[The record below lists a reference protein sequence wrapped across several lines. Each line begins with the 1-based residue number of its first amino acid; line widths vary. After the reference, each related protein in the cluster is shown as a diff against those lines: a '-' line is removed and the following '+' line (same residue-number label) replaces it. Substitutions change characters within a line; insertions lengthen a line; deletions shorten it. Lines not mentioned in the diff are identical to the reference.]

1 MPDKFVIY
9 RDIPKSHEIKIHRIN
24 CIFYVTR
31 DVHATTSKWCLVS
44 SYYDAQA
51 LAEKL
56 SQKHKIGYRD
66 CKKCKPS
73 NT

>member
-1 MPDKFVIY
+1 MSDKFVIY
-9 RDIPKSHEIKIHRIN
+9 RDIPKSHEIKIHRIT
-24 CIFYVTR
+24 CTSYVKR
-31 DVHATTSKWCLVS
+31 DVHATTSMWFLVS
-44 SYYDAQA
+44 SYDEAQA

-56 SQKHKIGYRD
+56 AQKNEINYRD